1 MNQKPIKDVEEVEK
15 NEGSGMDEFIATI
28 LFVLVLPLALAKYV
42 TPRWA
47 AQPGVWRVKEL
58 KNEIQKAIAW
68 AVPLNLLSVAVTW
81 NEVKTQNWIFSCLGI
96 IFLWISMVPSALAIA
111 SYELSVVQSDI
122 FKGKFDL
129 AILDAVRR
137 AILANAF
144 ARAHRIF
151 SKLKFIL
158 PRENSREEKVI
169 GISANPVDHRL
180 RRDRKNAPDI
190 STLTKFLDGDLINFP
205 LNPTSSAHHLV
216 IAATGAG
223 KSHLLSRMG
232 SCALDANWRVV
243 FIDFKGGRQER
254 ELFSAIGCDTMK
266 TKPRVKNWPGDP
278 IDLFRGS
285 KEDIADRITGFLPA
299 PTQGDGDFY
308 RARMVRALWAVIV
321 YTSAPAP
328 TNVDEILNRV
338 RNGNSFAER
347 AEDRAIFGQK
357 EKGIPVGDVIAEG
370 LANRLDP
377 LRGVG
382 PRATHSG
389 FSWSDPWETAV
400 FSLDATKESDLRIGA
415 AILHDFDSWLRTPM
429 RQENPKPILFVVDE
443 AGALGRINATHTLL
457 NLVARGRSSGVSV
470 VIASQTLGSLSLTG
484 QELLNTGPI
493 RWLGQTPSPQEMID
507 ATGTKHVV
515 ETSYGEG
522 DNGWNGKRSG
532 RAQRAYAV
540 DPDVIRDLPKFYW
553 NISEGGKNIYAYVP
567 PLNYQEGL

>member
-1 MNQKPIKDVEEVEK
+1 MVGCVGIVIFWFSLIPIA
-15 NEGSGMDEFIATI
+15 F
-28 LFVLVLPLALAKYV
+28 
-42 TPRWA
+42 
-47 AQPGVWRVKEL
+47 
-58 KNEIQKAIAW
+58 
-68 AVPLNLLSVAVTW
+68 
-81 NEVKTQNWIFSCLGI
+81 
-96 IFLWISMVPSALAIA
+96 AIA
-111 SYELSVVQSDI
+111 SYELSVVQSEI

-137 AILANAF
+137 AILSNAF
-144 ARAHRIF
+144 DRAHRIF

-158 PRENSREEKVI
+158 PQENSRKEKVI
-169 GISANPVDHRL
+169 GINANPIDHRL
-180 RRDRKNAPDI
+180 RQDRKNAPDI
-190 STLTKFLDGDLINFP
+190 STLTKYLDRDLINFP

-232 SCALDANWRVV
+232 ACALDANWRVV
-243 FIDFKGGRQER
+243 IIDFKGGCQER

-266 TKPRVKNWPGDP
+266 TNPRVKNWPGDP

-338 RNGNSFAER
+338 RNGNSFAENP
-347 AEDRAIFGQK
+347 EDRAIFAQK
-357 EKGIPVGDVIAEG
+357 EKGIPVGEVICG
-370 LANRLDP
+370 SLANYLAP
-377 LRGVG
+377 LCGVG
-382 PRATHSG
+382 ARATHSG
-389 FSWSDPWETAV
+389 FSWSDPWDTAV
-400 FSLDATKESDLRIGA
+400 FSLDETKESDLRIGA
-415 AILHDFDSWLRTPM
+415 AILHDFDSWLRTSM
-429 RQENPKPILFVVDE
+429 RQVNPKPILFVVDE

-470 VIASQTLGSLSLTG
+470 VIASQTLGSLEKIG
-484 QELLNTGPI
+484 EELLNTGPI

-522 DNGWNGKRSG
+522 DQGWNGKRSG

>member
-1 MNQKPIKDVEEVEK
+1 MNQKPIKDIEEEK
-15 NEGSGMDEFIATI
+15 KDEGSVMDEFLAAVFFI
-28 LFVLVLPLALAKYV
+28 LVLPLALAKYV

-47 AQPGVWRVKEL
+47 ARPYVWRVKDF
-58 KNEIQKAIAW
+58 KAEIRNAIVFAT
-68 AVPLNLLSVAVTW
+68 PFNLLALAFIW
-81 NEVKTQNWIFSCLGI
+81 NGIKSQQWALSCAGIVIF
-96 IFLWISMVPSALAIA
+96 WISLIPISLAIA
-111 SYELSVVQSDI
+111 SYELSVVQSEI

-129 AILDAVRR
+129 AILDVARR
-137 AILANAF
+137 AILTNAF

-151 SKLKFIL
+151 SKLNFIL
-158 PRENSREEKVI
+158 PLKNSREEMVI
-169 GISANPVDHRL
+169 GINANPVDHRL
-180 RRDRKNAPDI
+180 KQDRKNAPDI
-190 STLTKFLDGDLINFP
+190 STLTKYLDGDLINFP

-232 SCALDANWRVV
+232 ECALDANWRVV
-243 FIDFKGGRQER
+243 FIDFKGGHQER
-254 ELFSAIGCDTMK
+254 QLFSAIGCDTMK

-338 RNGNSFAER
+338 RNGNSFAEN
-347 AEDRAIFGQK
+347 AEDRAIFAQK
-357 EKGIPVGDVIAEG
+357 EKGIPLGMLIAEG
-370 LANRLDP
+370 LANRLDA

-382 PRATHSG
+382 KRATHSG

-400 FSLDATKESDLRIGA
+400 FSLDATRESDLRIGA
-415 AILHDFDSWLRTPM
+415 AILHDFDSWLRTSM
-429 RQENPKPILFVVDE
+429 RQDNPKPILFVVDE

-457 NLVARGRSSGVSV
+457 NLVQRSRSSGVSV
-470 VIASQTLGSLSLTG
+470 VIASQTLQSLGLTG
-484 QELLNTGPI
+484 EELLNTGPI

-507 ATGTKHVV
+507 ATGTKHVI

-522 DNGWNGKRSG
+522 DRGWNGKRSG

-567 PLNYQEGL
+567 PLNYKAEL

>member
-1 MNQKPIKDVEEVEK
+1 MNQKPTKDVEEIQK
-15 NEGSGMDEFIATI
+15 DEGSGMDELIATI
-28 LFVLVLPLALAKYV
+28 LFVLFLPLAMAKYV

-47 AQPGVWRVKEL
+47 ARPEVWRIKEL
-58 KNEIQKAIAW
+58 KTEIRKAIAW
-68 AVPLNLLSVAVTW
+68 AIPLNLLSVVVTW
-81 NEVKTQNWIFSCLGI
+81 NAIKTQNWIFSCFGI
-96 IFLWISMVPSALAIA
+96 IVLWISMVPGALAIA
-111 SYELSVVQSDI
+111 SYELSVVQSEI

-137 AILANAF
+137 AILTNAF

-151 SKLKFIL
+151 SKFTFML

-169 GISANPVDHRL
+169 GITANPDDHRL
-180 RRDRKNAPDI
+180 RQDKKNAPDI
-190 STLTKFLDGDLINFP
+190 STLTKYLDGNLINFP

-347 AEDRAIFGQK
+347 AEDRAIFAQK
-357 EKGIPVGDVIAEG
+357 EKGIPVGSLIADG
-370 LANRLDP
+370 LASRLDP
-377 LRGVG
+377 LRQVG

-457 NLVARGRSSGVSV
+457 SLVARGRSSSVST

-522 DNGWNGKRSG
+522 DSGWNGKRSG

-567 PLNYQEGL
+567 PLDYQEGL

>member
-15 NEGSGMDEFIATI
+15 DEGSGTDEFIATI

-47 AQPGVWRVKEL
+47 ARPGIWRVKEI
-58 KNEIQKAIAW
+58 KNEIRKAIAW
-68 AVPLNLLSVAVTW
+68 AIPLNLLAVVIIW
-81 NEVKTQNWIFSCLGI
+81 NELRTQNWIFSCFGI
-96 IFLWISMVPSALAIA
+96 IVFWISMVPGALAIA
-111 SYELSVVQSDI
+111 SYELSVVQSEI

-137 AILANAF
+137 AILTNAF

-151 SKLKFIL
+151 SKFRFIL
-158 PRENSREEKVI
+158 PQENSREEKVI
-169 GISANPVDHRL
+169 GITASPVDHRL
-180 RRDRKNAPDI
+180 RQERKNAPDI
-190 STLTKFLDGDLINFP
+190 STLTKYLDGDLINFP

-357 EKGIPVGDVIAEG
+357 EKGIPVGDVIADG

-429 RQENPKPILFVVDE
+429 REANPRPILFVVDE

-457 NLVARGRSSGVSV
+457 NLVSRSRSSGVSV
-470 VIASQTLGSLSLTG
+470 VIASQTLGSLGLTG
-484 QELLNTGPI
+484 EELLNTGPI

-522 DNGWNGKRSG
+522 DNSWNGKRSG

-567 PLNYQEGL
+567 PLDYQEGL

>member
-15 NEGSGMDEFIATI
+15 DEGSGMDEFIATI

-47 AQPGVWRVKEL
+47 ARPGVWRVKEM
-58 KNEIQKAIAW
+58 KNEIRKAIAW
-68 AVPLNLLSVAVTW
+68 AVPLNLLAVVITW
-81 NEVKTQNWIFSCLGI
+81 NEVKTQNWIFSCFGI
-96 IFLWISMVPSALAIA
+96 IVLWISMAPGALSIA
-111 SYELSVVQSDI
+111 SYELSVVQSEI

-129 AILDAVRR
+129 AVLDSVRR
-137 AILANAF
+137 AILTNAF

-151 SKLKFIL
+151 EKLKFML
-158 PRENSREEKVI
+158 PLEDSKKEKVI
-169 GISANPVDHRL
+169 GITANPIDHRL
-180 RRDRKNAPDI
+180 RHDRKNAPDI
-190 STLTKFLDGDLINFP
+190 STLTKYLDGDLISFP

-232 SCALDANWRVV
+232 ASALDANWRVV

-266 TKPRVKNWPGDP
+266 TKPIVKNWPGEP
-278 IDLFRGS
+278 IDLFRGT

-347 AEDRAIFGQK
+347 AEDRAIFAQK
-357 EKGIPVGDVIAEG
+357 EKGIPLGAQIAES

-415 AILHDFDSWLRTPM
+415 AILHDFDSWLRTSM

-457 NLVARGRSSGVSV
+457 NLVARGRSSGVSI
-470 VIASQTLGSLSLTG
+470 VIASQTLGSLGLTG
-484 QELLNTGPI
+484 EELLNTGPI

-507 ATGTKHVV
+507 ATGTKHVI
-515 ETSYGEG
+515 ETSYAEG
-522 DNGWNGKRSG
+522 DRGWNGKRSG

>member
-1 MNQKPIKDVEEVEK
+1 V
-15 NEGSGMDEFIATI
+15 
-28 LFVLVLPLALAKYV
+28 
-42 TPRWA
+42 
-47 AQPGVWRVKEL
+47 
-58 KNEIQKAIAW
+58 
-68 AVPLNLLSVAVTW
+68 
-81 NEVKTQNWIFSCLGI
+81 
-96 IFLWISMVPSALAIA
+96 
-111 SYELSVVQSDI
+111 
-122 FKGKFDL
+122 
-129 AILDAVRR
+129 
-137 AILANAF
+137 
-144 ARAHRIF
+144 
-151 SKLKFIL
+151 
-158 PRENSREEKVI
+158 NSRKEKVV
-169 GISANPVDHRL
+169 GINANPIDHRL
-180 RRDRKNAPDI
+180 KQDRKNAPDI
-190 STLTKFLDGDLINFP
+190 STLSKYLDGDLITFP

-232 SCALDANWRVV
+232 ACALDANWRVV

-266 TKPRVKNWPGDP
+266 TKPIVKNWPGDP

-338 RNGNSFAER
+338 RNGNSFAENP
-347 AEDRAIFGQK
+347 EDRAIFAQK
-357 EKGIPVGDVIAEG
+357 EKGIPVGTVICEG

-377 LRGVG
+377 LRGIG

-415 AILHDFDSWLRTPM
+415 AILHDFDSWLRTSM
-429 RQENPKPILFVVDE
+429 RQDNPKPILFVVDE

-457 NLVARGRSSGVSV
+457 NLVARCRSSSVSI
-470 VIASQTLGSLSLTG
+470 VIASQTLGSLGLTG
-484 QELLNTGPI
+484 EELLNTGPI

>member
-1 MNQKPIKDVEEVEK
+1 MNQKPIKEVEEKES
-15 NEGSGMDEFIATI
+15 NEGSGMDELIAMVFFI
-28 LFVLVLPLALAKYV
+28 LVLPLAVAKYV
-42 TPRWA
+42 TPRWTA
-47 AQPGVWRVKEL
+47 RPYVWRIKEYKSEIL
-58 KNEIQKAIAW
+58 KGILWAIP
-68 AVPLNLLSVAVTW
+68 VN
-81 NEVKTQNWIFSCLGI
+81 IFALLGI
-96 IFLWISMVPSALAIA
+96 WHELTSKHWTIGFIGILLLWVSMIPMALAIA
-111 SYELSVVQSDI
+111 SHELSVVQSEI

-151 SKLKFIL
+151 SKLKFVL
-158 PRENSREEKVI
+158 PMENSKAEKVI
-169 GISANPVDHRL
+169 GITANPVDHR
-180 RRDRKNAPDI
+180 RRQDRKNAPDI
-190 STLTKFLDGDLINFP
+190 STLTKYLDGNLITFP
-205 LNPTSSAHHLV
+205 LNPNSSAHHLV
-216 IAATGAG
+216 VASTGAG

-232 SCALDANWRVV
+232 ASALDAKWRVV

-254 ELFSAIGCDTMK
+254 ELFSSIGCDTMK
-266 TKPRVKNWPGDP
+266 IKPRVKNWPGDP

-338 RNGNSFAER
+338 RNGNSFAEN
-347 AEDRAIFGQK
+347 AEDRAIFAQK
-357 EKGIPVGDVIAEG
+357 EKGIPLGDVIAEG

-389 FSWSDPWETAV
+389 FSWSDPWEIAV
-400 FSLDATKESDLRIGA
+400 FSLDATRESDLRIGA

-429 RQENPKPILFVVDE
+429 RQANPKPILFVVDE

-470 VIASQTLGSLSLTG
+470 VIASQTLGSFSLTG
-484 QELLNTGPI
+484 EELLNTGPI

-522 DNGWNGKRSG
+522 DTGWNGKRSG

>member
-15 NEGSGMDEFIATI
+15 DEGSGMDEFIATI
-28 LFVLVLPLALAKYV
+28 FFVLVLPLALAKYV

-47 AQPGVWRVKEL
+47 ARPGVWRVKEL
-58 KNEIQKAIAW
+58 NDEIRKAIAW
-68 AVPLNLLSVAVTW
+68 AVPINLLALVITW
-81 NEVKTQNWIFSCLGI
+81 NELKTQNWLLSCFGI
-96 IFLWISMVPSALAIA
+96 IVLWISMVPGALAIA
-111 SYELSVVQSDI
+111 SYELSVVQSEI
-122 FKGKFDL
+122 FRGKFDL

-137 AILANAF
+137 AILTNAF

-169 GISANPVDHRL
+169 GITANPVDHRL
-180 RRDRKNAPDI
+180 RQDRKNAPDI
-190 STLTKFLDGDLINFP
+190 STLTKYLDGNLINFP

-232 SCALDANWRVV
+232 ACALDANWRVV

-338 RNGNSFAER
+338 RNGNSFAEKP
-347 AEDRAIFGQK
+347 EDRAIFAQK
-357 EKGIPVGDVIAEG
+357 EKGIPVGSLIADG
-370 LANRLDP
+370 LASRLDS
-377 LRGVG
+377 LRQVG
-382 PRATHSG
+382 PKATHSG
-389 FSWSDPWETAV
+389 FSWSDPWEIAV
-400 FSLDATKESDLRIGA
+400 FSLDATRESDLRIGA

-429 RQENPKPILFVVDE
+429 RQDNPKPILFVVDE

-457 NLVARGRSSGVSV
+457 NLVARGRSAGVSL
-470 VIASQTLGSLSLTG
+470 VISSQNLGSLLIG
-484 QELLNTGPI
+484 EELLNTGPI

-522 DNGWNGKRSG
+522 DRGWNGKRSG

-567 PLNYQEGL
+567 PLNYQDGL

>member
-1 MNQKPIKDVEEVEK
+1 MNQKPIKEEEEVKKE
-15 NEGSGMDEFIATI
+15 EGSGMDEFIATI
-28 LFVLVLPLALAKYV
+28 FFVLVLPLALAKYV

-47 AQPGVWRVKEL
+47 ARPGVWRIKEL
-58 KNEIQKAIAW
+58 KTEIRKAIAW
-68 AVPLNLLSVAVTW
+68 AIPINLLAVVITW
-81 NEVKTQNWIFSCLGI
+81 NELKTQNWLFSCFGI
-96 IFLWISMVPSALAIA
+96 IILWASMVPAALAIA
-111 SYELSVVQSDI
+111 SHELSVVQSEI
-122 FKGKFDL
+122 FRGKFDL
-129 AILDAVRR
+129 AILDSVRR
-137 AILANAF
+137 AILTNAF
-144 ARAHRIF
+144 TRAHRIF
-151 SKLKFIL
+151 LKLRFIL
-158 PRENSREEKVI
+158 PLENSRKEKVI
-169 GISANPVDHRL
+169 GINASPVDHRL
-180 RRDRKNAPDI
+180 RQDRKNAPDI
-190 STLTKFLDGDLINFP
+190 STLTKYLDDDLINFP

-216 IAATGAG
+216 VAETGAG

-232 SCALDANWRVV
+232 ACALDANWRVV

-338 RNGNSFAER
+338 RNGNSFAEK
-347 AEDRAIFGQK
+347 AEDRAIFAQK
-357 EKGIPVGDVIAEG
+357 EKGIPVGDVIADG

-415 AILHDFDSWLRTPM
+415 AILHDFDSWLRTQM
-429 RQENPKPILFVVDE
+429 RQDNPKPILFVVDE

-457 NLVARGRSSGVSV
+457 SLVARARSTSVSV
-470 VIASQTLGSLSLTG
+470 VISSQTLGALNLTG
-484 QELLNTGPI
+484 QELLNTGPT

-522 DNGWNGKRSG
+522 DRGWNGKRSG

-567 PLNYQEGL
+567 PLNYQEGI

>member
-1 MNQKPIKDVEEVEK
+1 MNQNPMKDVEEVEK
-15 NEGSGMDEFIATI
+15 DESSGMDEFIATI
-28 LFVLVLPLALAKYV
+28 FFVLVLPLALAKYV

-47 AQPGVWRVKEL
+47 ARPGVWRVKEI
-58 KNEIQKAIAW
+58 KNEIRKAIAW
-68 AVPLNLLSVAVTW
+68 AVPLNLLAVVVTW
-81 NEVKTQNWIFSCLGI
+81 NQLKTQNWIFSCFGI
-96 IFLWISMVPSALAIA
+96 IVLWISMVPGALAIA
-111 SYELSVVQSDI
+111 SYELSVVQSEI

-137 AILANAF
+137 AILTNAF

-151 SKLKFIL
+151 SKFRFIL
-158 PRENSREEKVI
+158 PQENSREEKVI
-169 GISANPVDHRL
+169 GITASPVDHRL
-180 RRDRKNAPDI
+180 RQERKNAPDI
-190 STLTKFLDGDLINFP
+190 STLTKYLDGDLINFP

-299 PTQGDGDFY
+299 PTQGDGEFY

-328 TNVDEILNRV
+328 TNVEEILNRV

-357 EKGIPVGDVIAEG
+357 EKGIPVGDVIADG

-429 RQENPKPILFVVDE
+429 REANPRPILFVVDE

-457 NLVARGRSSGVSV
+457 NLVSRSRSSGVSV

-484 QELLNTGPI
+484 EELLNTGPI

-567 PLNYQEGL
+567 PLDYQEGL

>member
-15 NEGSGMDEFIATI
+15 DEGSGMDEFIATI
-28 LFVLVLPLALAKYV
+28 FFVLVLPLALAKYV

-47 AQPGVWRVKEL
+47 ARPGVWRVKEI
-58 KNEIQKAIAW
+58 KNEIRKAIAW
-68 AVPLNLLSVAVTW
+68 AVPLNLLAVVVTW
-81 NEVKTQNWIFSCLGI
+81 NELKTQNWIFSCFGI
-96 IFLWISMVPSALAIA
+96 IVLWISMVPGALAIA
-111 SYELSVVQSDI
+111 SYELSVVQSEI

-129 AILDAVRR
+129 AILDSVRR
-137 AILANAF
+137 AILTNAF

-151 SKLKFIL
+151 LKFTFIL

-169 GISANPVDHRL
+169 GITANPVDHRL
-180 RRDRKNAPDI
+180 RQDKKNAPDI
-190 STLTKFLDGDLINFP
+190 STLAKYLDGDLINFP

-389 FSWSDPWETAV
+389 FSWSDSWETAV

-457 NLVARGRSSGVSV
+457 SLVQRGRSSGVSA

-484 QELLNTGPI
+484 EELLNTGPI

-522 DNGWNGKRSG
+522 DRGWNGKRSG

-567 PLNYQEGL
+567 PLDYQEGL

>member
-15 NEGSGMDEFIATI
+15 DEGSGMDELIATI
-28 LFVLVLPLALAKYV
+28 FFILVLPLALAKYI

-47 AQPGVWRVKEL
+47 ARPGVWRVKEI
-58 KNEIQKAIAW
+58 KNEIRKAIAL
-68 AVPLNLLSVAVTW
+68 AVPLNLLAVVVTW
-81 NEVKTQNWIFSCLGI
+81 NELKTQNWIFSCFGI
-96 IFLWISMVPSALAIA
+96 IVLWISMVPGALAIA
-111 SYELSVVQSDI
+111 SYQLSVVQSEI

-137 AILANAF
+137 AILTNAF

-151 SKLKFIL
+151 SKFTFML

-169 GISANPVDHRL
+169 GITANPVDHRL
-180 RRDRKNAPDI
+180 RQDKKNAPDI
-190 STLTKFLDGDLINFP
+190 STLTKYLDGDLINFP

-338 RNGNSFAER
+338 RNGNSFAEK
-347 AEDRAIFGQK
+347 AEDRAIFAQK

-389 FSWSDPWETAV
+389 FSWSDSWETAV

-457 NLVARGRSSGVSV
+457 SLVARGRSSSVST

-540 DPDVIRDLPKFYW
+540 VPDVIRDLPKFYW

-567 PLNYQEGL
+567 PLDYQEGL

>member
-1 MNQKPIKDVEEVEK
+1 
-15 NEGSGMDEFIATI
+15 
-28 LFVLVLPLALAKYV
+28 
-42 TPRWA
+42 
-47 AQPGVWRVKEL
+47 
-58 KNEIQKAIAW
+58 
-68 AVPLNLLSVAVTW
+68 
-81 NEVKTQNWIFSCLGI
+81 
-96 IFLWISMVPSALAIA
+96 
-111 SYELSVVQSDI
+111 
-122 FKGKFDL
+122 
-129 AILDAVRR
+129 
-137 AILANAF
+137 
-144 ARAHRIF
+144 
-151 SKLKFIL
+151 
-158 PRENSREEKVI
+158 
-169 GISANPVDHRL
+169 
-180 RRDRKNAPDI
+180 
-190 STLTKFLDGDLINFP
+190 
-205 LNPTSSAHHLV
+205 
-216 IAATGAG
+216 
-223 KSHLLSRMG
+223 
-232 SCALDANWRVV
+232 
-243 FIDFKGGRQER
+243 
-254 ELFSAIGCDTMK
+254 
-266 TKPRVKNWPGDP
+266 
-278 IDLFRGS
+278 
-285 KEDIADRITGFLPA
+285 
-299 PTQGDGDFY
+299 
-308 RARMVRALWAVIV
+308 MVRALWAVIV

-347 AEDRAIFGQK
+347 AEDRAIFSQK

-470 VIASQTLGSLSLTG
+470 VISSQTLASLQKIG
-484 QELLNTGPI
+484 EELLNTGPI

-515 ETSYGEG
+515 ETSYSEG

>member
-1 MNQKPIKDVEEVEK
+1 MSEKHKKEVEEISERD
-15 NEGSGMDEFIATI
+15 GIGADEVIATI
-28 LFVLVLPLALAKYV
+28 FFVLVLPLALGKYV

-47 AQPGVWRVKEL
+47 ARPGVWRIKEL
-58 KNEIQKAIAW
+58 KTEIRKAIIMAI
-68 AVPLNLLSVAVTW
+68 PINLLALVLVW
-81 NEVKTQNWIFSCLGI
+81 NELKRQHWVLSCMGI
-96 IFLWISMVPSALAIA
+96 LLLWASMIPLALAIA
-111 SYELSVVQSDI
+111 SHELSIVQSEI
-122 FKGKFDL
+122 FRGKFDL
-129 AILDAVRR
+129 TILDSVRR
-137 AILANAF
+137 AILTNAF
-144 ARAHRIF
+144 AKSRRIF

-158 PRENSREEKVI
+158 PLENSRNEKII

-180 RRDRKNAPDI
+180 RQDRKNAPDI
-190 STLTKFLDGDLINFP
+190 STLTKYLDGDLITFP

-232 SCALDANWRVV
+232 ASALDANWRVV
-243 FIDFKGGRQER
+243 FIDFKGGHQER

-338 RNGNSFAER
+338 RNGNSFAEK
-347 AEDRAIFGQK
+347 AEDRAIFAQK
-357 EKGIPVGDVIAEG
+357 EKGIPVGSLIADG
-370 LANRLDP
+370 LASRLDS
-377 LRGVG
+377 LRQVG
-382 PRATHSG
+382 PKATHSG
-389 FSWSDPWETAV
+389 FSWSDPWEIAV
-400 FSLDATKESDLRIGA
+400 FSLDATRESDLRIGA

-457 NLVARGRSSGVSV
+457 NLVARSRSAGVSL
-470 VIASQTLGSLSLTG
+470 VISSQNLRSLLIG
-484 QELLNTGPI
+484 EELLNTGPI

-522 DNGWNGKRSG
+522 DRGWNGKRSG

-567 PLNYQEGL
+567 PLNYKEGL

>member
-1 MNQKPIKDVEEVEK
+1 MNQNPMKDVEEVEK
-15 NEGSGMDEFIATI
+15 DESSGMDQFIATI
-28 LFVLVLPLALAKYV
+28 FFVLVLPLALAKYV

-47 AQPGVWRVKEL
+47 ARPGVWRVKEI
-58 KNEIQKAIAW
+58 KNEIRKAIAW
-68 AVPLNLLSVAVTW
+68 AVPLNLLAVVVTW
-81 NEVKTQNWIFSCLGI
+81 NQLKTQNWIFSCFGI
-96 IFLWISMVPSALAIA
+96 IVLWISMVPGALAIA
-111 SYELSVVQSDI
+111 SYELSVVQSEI

-137 AILANAF
+137 AILTNAF

-151 SKLKFIL
+151 SKFRFIL
-158 PRENSREEKVI
+158 PQENSREEKVI
-169 GISANPVDHRL
+169 GITASPVDHRL
-180 RRDRKNAPDI
+180 RQERKNAPDI
-190 STLTKFLDGDLINFP
+190 STLTKYLDGDLINFP

-328 TNVDEILNRV
+328 TNVEEILNRV

-357 EKGIPVGDVIAEG
+357 EKGIPVGDVIADG

-429 RQENPKPILFVVDE
+429 REANPRPILFVVDE

-457 NLVARGRSSGVSV
+457 NLVSRSRSSGVSV
-470 VIASQTLGSLSLTG
+470 VIASQTLGSLGLTG
-484 QELLNTGPI
+484 EELLNTGPI

-567 PLNYQEGL
+567 PLDYQEGL

>member
-1 MNQKPIKDVEEVEK
+1 MKDVEEVEK
-15 NEGSGMDEFIATI
+15 DESSGMDQFIATI
-28 LFVLVLPLALAKYV
+28 FFVLVLPLALAKYV

-47 AQPGVWRVKEL
+47 ARPGVWRVKEI
-58 KNEIQKAIAW
+58 KNEIRKAIAW
-68 AVPLNLLSVAVTW
+68 AVPLNLLAVVVTW
-81 NEVKTQNWIFSCLGI
+81 NQLKTQNWIFSCFGI
-96 IFLWISMVPSALAIA
+96 IVLWISMVPGALAIA
-111 SYELSVVQSDI
+111 SYELSVVQSEI

-137 AILANAF
+137 AILTNAF

-151 SKLKFIL
+151 SKFRFIL
-158 PRENSREEKVI
+158 PQENSREEKVI
-169 GISANPVDHRL
+169 GITASPVDHRL
-180 RRDRKNAPDI
+180 RQERKNAPDI
-190 STLTKFLDGDLINFP
+190 STLTKYLDGDLINFP

-299 PTQGDGDFY
+299 PTQGDGEFY

-328 TNVDEILNRV
+328 TNVEEILNRV

-357 EKGIPVGDVIAEG
+357 EKGIPVGDVIADG

-429 RQENPKPILFVVDE
+429 REANPRPILFVVDE

-457 NLVARGRSSGVSV
+457 NLVSRSRSSGVSV
-470 VIASQTLGSLSLTG
+470 VIASQTLGSLGLTG
-484 QELLNTGPI
+484 EELLNTGPI

-507 ATGTKHVV
+507 ATGTKHIV

-522 DNGWNGKRSG
+522 DHGWNGKRSG

-567 PLNYQEGL
+567 PLDYQEGL

>member
-1 MNQKPIKDVEEVEK
+1 MNQKSINEVEETK
-15 NEGSGMDEFIATI
+15 KDEGSGMDEFIASAFFI
-28 LFVLVLPLALAKYV
+28 LVLPLVVAKYV

-47 AQPGVWRVKEL
+47 ARPNVWRVKEL
-58 KNEIQKAIAW
+58 KTEICKAILFAFPVNILALVLTWNQVKSHQW
-68 AVPLNLLSVAVTW
+68 ALSV
-81 NEVKTQNWIFSCLGI
+81 IGI
-96 IFLWISMVPSALAIA
+96 ILWWTSLIPMALAIA
-111 SYELSVVQSDI
+111 SYELSVVQSEI

-129 AILDAVRR
+129 ALLDAVRR
-137 AILANAF
+137 ALLANAF
-144 ARAHRIF
+144 GRAHRIF
-151 SKLKFIL
+151 TKYKFIL
-158 PRENSREEKVI
+158 PRVNSKEEKVI
-169 GISANPVDHRL
+169 GITANPIDHRL
-180 RRDRKNAPDI
+180 RQDRKNAPDI
-190 STLTKFLDGDLINFP
+190 STLTKYLDGDLINFP

-232 SCALDANWRVV
+232 ACALDANWRVV

-338 RNGNSFAER
+338 RNGNSFAEK
-347 AEDRAIFGQK
+347 AEDRAIFAQK
-357 EKGIPVGDVIAEG
+357 EKGIPLGDVIAEG

-389 FSWSDPWETAV
+389 FSWSDSWETAV

-415 AILHDFDSWLRTPM
+415 AILHDFDSWLRTSM
-429 RQENPKPILFVVDE
+429 RQDNPKPILFVVDE

-470 VIASQTLGSLSLTG
+470 VIASQTLGSLGLTG
-484 QELLNTGPI
+484 EELLNTGPI
-493 RWLGQTPSPQEMID
+493 RWLGQTPSPQEIID

-522 DNGWNGKRSG
+522 ERGWNGKRSG

-567 PLNYQEGL
+567 PLDYQVGL

>member
-1 MNQKPIKDVEEVEK
+1 
-15 NEGSGMDEFIATI
+15 
-28 LFVLVLPLALAKYV
+28 LALAFI
-42 TPRWA
+42 W
-47 AQPGVWRVKEL
+47 
-58 KNEIQKAIAW
+58 NEIKAQQW
-68 AVPLNLLSVAVTW
+68 ALGCAGIV
-81 NEVKTQNWIFSCLGI
+81 IF
-96 IFLWISMVPSALAIA
+96 WISLIPISLAIA
-111 SYELSVVQSDI
+111 SYELSVVQSEI

-129 AILDAVRR
+129 AILDSVRR
-137 AILANAF
+137 AILTNAF

-151 SKLKFIL
+151 SKFTFIL

-169 GISANPVDHRL
+169 GITANPVDHRL
-180 RRDRKNAPDI
+180 RQDRKNAPDI
-190 STLTKFLDGDLINFP
+190 STLTKYLDGNLINFP

-232 SCALDANWRVV
+232 ACALDANWRVV

-328 TNVDEILNRV
+328 INVDEILNRV
-338 RNGNSFAER
+338 RNGNSFAEK
-347 AEDRAIFGQK
+347 AEDRAIFAQK
-357 EKGIPVGDVIAEG
+357 EKGIPVGDVIADG
-370 LANRLDP
+370 LASRLDP
-377 LRGVG
+377 LRQVG

-429 RQENPKPILFVVDE
+429 RQDNPKPILFVVDE

-457 NLVARGRSSGVSV
+457 NLVSRSRSSGVSV
-470 VIASQTLGSLSLTG
+470 VVASQNLSSLLIG
-484 QELLNTGPI
+484 EELLNTGPI

-507 ATGTKHVV
+507 ATGTKHVI

-522 DNGWNGKRSG
+522 DRGWNGKRSG

-567 PLNYQEGL
+567 PLDYQDGL

>member
-1 MNQKPIKDVEEVEK
+1 LIPIA
-15 NEGSGMDEFIATI
+15 F
-28 LFVLVLPLALAKYV
+28 
-42 TPRWA
+42 
-47 AQPGVWRVKEL
+47 
-58 KNEIQKAIAW
+58 
-68 AVPLNLLSVAVTW
+68 
-81 NEVKTQNWIFSCLGI
+81 
-96 IFLWISMVPSALAIA
+96 AIA
-111 SYELSVVQSDI
+111 SYELSVVQSEI

-137 AILANAF
+137 AILTNAF
-144 ARAHRIF
+144 DRAHRIF

-158 PRENSREEKVI
+158 PQENSRKEKVI
-169 GISANPVDHRL
+169 GITANPIDHRL
-180 RRDRKNAPDI
+180 RQDRKNVPDI
-190 STLTKFLDGDLINFP
+190 STLTKYLDRDLINFP

-232 SCALDANWRVV
+232 ACAIDANWRVV

-266 TKPRVKNWPGDP
+266 TKPIVKNWPGDP

-338 RNGNSFAER
+338 RNGNSFAENP
-347 AEDRAIFGQK
+347 EDRAIFAQK
-357 EKGIPVGDVIAEG
+357 EKGIPLGIVIAEG
-370 LANRLDP
+370 LANRLSP
-377 LRGVG
+377 LQQVG
-382 PRATHSG
+382 ARATHSG
-389 FSWSDPWETAV
+389 FSWSDPWEIAV
-400 FSLDATKESDLRIGA
+400 FSLDATRESDLRIGA

-457 NLVARGRSSGVSV
+457 SLVARCRSSSVST

-522 DNGWNGKRSG
+522 DRGWNGKRSG

>member
-1 MNQKPIKDVEEVEK
+1 MSEKLKKEVEEMRE
-15 NEGSGMDEFIATI
+15 EDGTGADEVIATI
-28 LFVLVLPLALAKYV
+28 FFVLVLPLALAKYV

-47 AQPGVWRVKEL
+47 ARPGVWRIKEL
-58 KNEIQKAIAW
+58 KSEIRKAIFW
-68 AVPLNLLSVAVTW
+68 TIPINLLALVIAW
-81 NEVKTQNWIFSCLGI
+81 NELKNQQWVFASFGI
-96 IFLWISMVPSALAIA
+96 LLVWASMVPIALAIA
-111 SYELSVVQSDI
+111 SHELSVVQSEI
-122 FKGKFDL
+122 FRGKFDL

-137 AILANAF
+137 AILTNAF

-158 PRENSREEKVI
+158 PLENSRKEKVI
-169 GISANPVDHRL
+169 GITANPVDHRL
-180 RRDRKNAPDI
+180 RQDRKNAPDI
-190 STLTKFLDGDLINFP
+190 STLTKYLDRDLISFP

-232 SCALDANWRVV
+232 ACALDANWRVV
-243 FIDFKGGRQER
+243 FIDFKGGHQER

-338 RNGNSFAER
+338 RNGNSFAEK
-347 AEDRAIFGQK
+347 AEDRAIFAQK
-357 EKGIPVGDVIAEG
+357 EKGIPVGSLIADG
-370 LANRLDP
+370 LASRLDS
-377 LRGVG
+377 LRQAG

-389 FSWSDPWETAV
+389 FSWSDPWEIAV
-400 FSLDATKESDLRIGA
+400 FSLDATRESDLRIGA

-457 NLVARGRSSGVSV
+457 NLVQRGRSSSVST

-484 QELLNTGPI
+484 EELLNTGPI

-522 DNGWNGKRSG
+522 DRGWNGKRSG

>member
-1 MNQKPIKDVEEVEK
+1 
-15 NEGSGMDEFIATI
+15 
-28 LFVLVLPLALAKYV
+28 
-42 TPRWA
+42 
-47 AQPGVWRVKEL
+47 
-58 KNEIQKAIAW
+58 
-68 AVPLNLLSVAVTW
+68 
-81 NEVKTQNWIFSCLGI
+81 
-96 IFLWISMVPSALAIA
+96 MVPGALAIA
-111 SYELSVVQSDI
+111 SYELSVVQSEI

-129 AILDAVRR
+129 AILDSVRR
-137 AILANAF
+137 AILMNAF

-151 SKLKFIL
+151 SKFTFIL

-169 GISANPVDHRL
+169 GITANPVDHRL
-180 RRDRKNAPDI
+180 RQDRKNAPDI
-190 STLTKFLDGDLINFP
+190 STLTKYLDGNLINFP

-232 SCALDANWRVV
+232 ACALDANWRVV

-328 TNVDEILNRV
+328 TNVDEILIRV
-338 RNGNSFAER
+338 RNGNSFAEK
-347 AEDRAIFGQK
+347 AEDRAIFTQK
-357 EKGIPVGDVIAEG
+357 EKGISVGDVIADG
-370 LANRLDP
+370 LANRLVP
-377 LRGVG
+377 LQGVG
-382 PRATHSG
+382 HRATHSG

-429 RQENPKPILFVVDE
+429 RQDNPKPILFVVDE

-457 NLVARGRSSGVSV
+457 SLVARARSTSVSV
-470 VIASQTLGSLSLTG
+470 VISSQELGSLNKTG
-484 QELLNTGPI
+484 LELLNTGPI

-522 DNGWNGKRSG
+522 DRGWNGKRSG

>member
-1 MNQKPIKDVEEVEK
+1 MNQKPIKEVEEKES
-15 NEGSGMDEFIATI
+15 NEGSGMDELITMVFFI
-28 LFVLVLPLALAKYV
+28 LVLPLALAKYV
-42 TPRWA
+42 TPRWTA
-47 AQPGVWRVKEL
+47 RPYVWRIKEYKSEIL
-58 KNEIQKAIAW
+58 KGILW
-68 AVPLNLLSVAVTW
+68 AVPVNILAFFGIWHELTSKHWILAFIGILL
-81 NEVKTQNWIFSCLGI
+81 
-96 IFLWISMVPSALAIA
+96 LWVSMIPMALAIA
-111 SYELSVVQSDI
+111 SHELSVVQSDI

-137 AILANAF
+137 AILTNAF
-144 ARAHRIF
+144 SRAHRIF
-151 SKLKFIL
+151 SKLKFVL
-158 PRENSREEKVI
+158 PMENSKAEKVI
-169 GISANPVDHRL
+169 GITANPVDHRL
-180 RRDRKNAPDI
+180 RQDRKNAPDI
-190 STLTKFLDGDLINFP
+190 STLTKYLDRDLISFP

-232 SCALDANWRVV
+232 ASALDANWRVV
-243 FIDFKGGRQER
+243 FIDFKGGHQER

-338 RNGNSFAER
+338 RNGNSFAEK
-347 AEDRAIFGQK
+347 AEDRAIFAQK
-357 EKGIPVGDVIAEG
+357 EKGIPVGDVIADG

-400 FSLDATKESDLRIGA
+400 FSLDATRESDLRIGA

-429 RQENPKPILFVVDE
+429 RQANPKPILFVVDE

-457 NLVARGRSSGVSV
+457 SLVARARSTGVSI
-470 VIASQTLGSLSLTG
+470 VIASQTLGILGLTG
-484 QELLNTGPI
+484 EELLNTGPI

>member
-15 NEGSGMDEFIATI
+15 DEGSGMDEFIATI
-28 LFVLVLPLALAKYV
+28 FFVLVLPLALAKYV

-47 AQPGVWRVKEL
+47 ARPGVWRVKEI
-58 KNEIQKAIAW
+58 KNEIRKAIAW
-68 AVPLNLLSVAVTW
+68 AVPLNLLAVVVTW
-81 NEVKTQNWIFSCLGI
+81 NELKTQNWIFSCFGI
-96 IFLWISMVPSALAIA
+96 IVLWISMVPGALAIA
-111 SYELSVVQSDI
+111 SYELSVVQSEI

-137 AILANAF
+137 AILTNAF

-151 SKLKFIL
+151 SKFTFML

-169 GISANPVDHRL
+169 GITANPVDHRL
-180 RRDRKNAPDI
+180 RQDKKNAPDI
-190 STLTKFLDGDLINFP
+190 STLTKYLDGNLINFP

-389 FSWSDPWETAV
+389 FSWSDSWETAV

-457 NLVARGRSSGVSV
+457 SLVGRARSSRVST

-522 DNGWNGKRSG
+522 DRGWNGKRSG

>member
-415 AILHDFDSWLRTPM
+415 AILHDFDSWLHTPM

-470 VIASQTLGSLSLTG
+470 VISSQTLASLQKIG
-484 QELLNTGPI
+484 EELLNTGPI

-567 PLNYQEGL
+567 PLNYQPGN

>member
-1 MNQKPIKDVEEVEK
+1 MNQKPIKEVEEIK
-15 NEGSGMDEFIATI
+15 QDEGSGMDEFIATI
-28 LFVLVLPLALAKYV
+28 FFVFVLPLALAKYV

-47 AQPGVWRVKEL
+47 ARPGVWRIKEL
-58 KNEIQKAIAW
+58 KTEIRKAIAW
-68 AVPLNLLSVAVTW
+68 AIPINLMALVVTW
-81 NEVKTQNWIFSCLGI
+81 DELKTQHWLFSCFGI
-96 IFLWISMVPSALAIA
+96 IILWASMIPAALTIA
-111 SYELSVVQSDI
+111 SHELSVVQSEI
-122 FKGKFDL
+122 FRGKFDL

-137 AILANAF
+137 AILTNAF

-158 PRENSREEKVI
+158 PLENSRKEKVI
-169 GISANPVDHRL
+169 GITANPLDHRL
-180 RRDRKNAPDI
+180 RQDRKNAPDI
-190 STLTKFLDGDLINFP
+190 STLTKYLDRDLISFP

-232 SCALDANWRVV
+232 ASALDANWRVV
-243 FIDFKGGRQER
+243 FIDFKGGHQER
-254 ELFSAIGCDTMK
+254 ELFSGIGCDTMK

-338 RNGNSFAER
+338 RNGNSFAEK
-347 AEDRAIFGQK
+347 AEDRAIFAQK
-357 EKGIPVGDVIAEG
+357 EKGIPVGDVIADG
-370 LANRLDP
+370 LSIRLVS
-377 LRGVG
+377 LQGVG

-429 RQENPKPILFVVDE
+429 RQDNPKPILFVVDE

-484 QELLNTGPI
+484 EELLNTGPI
-493 RWLGQTPSPQEMID
+493 RWLGQTPSPQEMVD

-522 DNGWNGKRSG
+522 DKGWNGKRSG

>member
-1 MNQKPIKDVEEVEK
+1 MNQKPTKDVEEIQK
-15 NEGSGMDEFIATI
+15 DEGSGMDELIATI
-28 LFVLVLPLALAKYV
+28 LFVLVLPLAMAKYL

-47 AQPGVWRVKEL
+47 ARPGVWRIKEL
-58 KNEIQKAIAW
+58 KTEIRKAIAW
-68 AVPLNLLSVAVTW
+68 AIPLNLLAVVVTW
-81 NEVKTQNWIFSCLGI
+81 NELKTQNWIFSCFGI
-96 IFLWISMVPSALAIA
+96 IVLWISMVPGALAIA
-111 SYELSVVQSDI
+111 SYELSVVQSEI

-137 AILANAF
+137 AILTNAF

-151 SKLKFIL
+151 SKFRFIL
-158 PRENSREEKVI
+158 PQENSREEKVI
-169 GISANPVDHRL
+169 GITANPVDHRL
-180 RRDRKNAPDI
+180 RQDRKNAPDI
-190 STLTKFLDGDLINFP
+190 STLTKYLDGDLINFP

-243 FIDFKGGRQER
+243 FLDFKGGRQER

-347 AEDRAIFGQK
+347 AEDRAIFSQK
-357 EKGIPVGDVIAEG
+357 EKGIPVGDVIADG
-370 LANRLDP
+370 LANRLDA

-400 FSLDATKESDLRIGA
+400 FSLDATKESDLRIRA
-415 AILHDFDSWLRTPM
+415 AFLHDFDSWLRTSM

-457 NLVARGRSSGVSV
+457 NLVQRGRSSGVSV

-484 QELLNTGPI
+484 EELLNTGPI

-522 DNGWNGKRSG
+522 DKGWNGKRSG

-567 PLNYQEGL
+567 PLNYQEGS

>member
-1 MNQKPIKDVEEVEK
+1 MNQKPTKDVEEIQK
-15 NEGSGMDEFIATI
+15 DEGSGMDELIATI
-28 LFVLVLPLALAKYV
+28 LFVLFLPLAMAKYV

-47 AQPGVWRVKEL
+47 ARPEVWRIKEL
-58 KNEIQKAIAW
+58 KTEIRKAIAW
-68 AVPLNLLSVAVTW
+68 AIPFNLLSVVVTW
-81 NEVKTQNWIFSCLGI
+81 NAIKTQNWIFTCFGI
-96 IFLWISMVPSALAIA
+96 IVLWISMVPGALAIA
-111 SYELSVVQSDI
+111 SYELSVVQSEI

-137 AILANAF
+137 AILTNAF

-151 SKLKFIL
+151 SKFRFIL
-158 PRENSREEKVI
+158 PQENFRAEKVI
-169 GISANPVDHRL
+169 GITANPVDHRL
-180 RRDRKNAPDI
+180 RQDRKNAPDI
-190 STLTKFLDGDLINFP
+190 STLTKYLDGDLINFP
-205 LNPTSSAHHLV
+205 LNPKSSAHHLV

-232 SCALDANWRVV
+232 ACALDANWRVV

-389 FSWSDPWETAV
+389 FSWSDSWETAV

-457 NLVARGRSSGVSV
+457 SLVARGRSSSVST

-507 ATGTKHVV
+507 ATGTKHVI

-522 DNGWNGKRSG
+522 DSGWNGKRSG

>member
-1 MNQKPIKDVEEVEK
+1 MNQKPLKDVEKLEK
-15 NEGSGMDEFIATI
+15 DEGSGMDEFIATI
-28 LFVLVLPLALAKYV
+28 LFILVLPLALAKYV

-47 AQPGVWRVKEL
+47 ARPGVWRVKEI
-58 KNEIQKAIAW
+58 KNEIRKAIAW
-68 AVPLNLLSVAVTW
+68 AFPLNLLAVVITW
-81 NEVKTQNWIFSCLGI
+81 NEVKAQNWIFSCFGI
-96 IFLWISMVPSALAIA
+96 IVLWISMVPGALAIA
-111 SYELSVVQSDI
+111 SYELSVVQSEI

-137 AILANAF
+137 AILTNAF

-151 SKLKFIL
+151 SKFTFIL

-169 GISANPVDHRL
+169 GITANPVDHRL
-180 RRDRKNAPDI
+180 RQDRKNAPDI
-190 STLTKFLDGDLINFP
+190 STLTKYLDGNLINFP

-232 SCALDANWRVV
+232 ACALDANWRVV
-243 FIDFKGGRQER
+243 FIDFKGGRHER

-347 AEDRAIFGQK
+347 AEDRAIFAQK
-357 EKGIPVGDVIAEG
+357 EKGIPLGDVIAEG

-400 FSLDATKESDLRIGA
+400 FSLDATRESDLRIGA
-415 AILHDFDSWLRTPM
+415 AILHDFDSWLRTSM

-457 NLVARGRSSGVSV
+457 NLVARSRSSGVSI
-470 VIASQTLGSLSLTG
+470 VIASQNLRSLLIG
-484 QELLNTGPI
+484 EELLNTGPI

-522 DNGWNGKRSG
+522 DRGWNGKRSG

>member
-1 MNQKPIKDVEEVEK
+1 M
-15 NEGSGMDEFIATI
+15 
-28 LFVLVLPLALAKYV
+28 
-42 TPRWA
+42 
-47 AQPGVWRVKEL
+47 
-58 KNEIQKAIAW
+58 
-68 AVPLNLLSVAVTW
+68 
-81 NEVKTQNWIFSCLGI
+81 
-96 IFLWISMVPSALAIA
+96 
-111 SYELSVVQSDI
+111 
-122 FKGKFDL
+122 
-129 AILDAVRR
+129 
-137 AILANAF
+137 
-144 ARAHRIF
+144 
-151 SKLKFIL
+151 
-158 PRENSREEKVI
+158 
-169 GISANPVDHRL
+169 
-180 RRDRKNAPDI
+180 
-190 STLTKFLDGDLINFP
+190 
-205 LNPTSSAHHLV
+205 
-216 IAATGAG
+216 GA
-223 KSHLLSRMG
+223 
-232 SCALDANWRVV
+232 CALDANWRVV

-429 RQENPKPILFVVDE
+429 RQDNPKPILFVVDE

-470 VIASQTLGSLSLTG
+470 VIASQTLGSLGMTG

-522 DNGWNGKRSG
+522 DRGWNGKSSG

>member
-1 MNQKPIKDVEEVEK
+1 MNQKPIKDVKEVE
-15 NEGSGMDEFIATI
+15 NDEGSSMDEFIATI
-28 LFVLVLPLALAKYV
+28 FFVLVLPLALAKYV

-47 AQPGVWRVKEL
+47 ARPGVWRVKEL
-58 KNEIQKAIAW
+58 KTEIRKGILFAIPVNILALALTWHQLKNHQW
-68 AVPLNLLSVAVTW
+68 ALSVV
-81 NEVKTQNWIFSCLGI
+81 GI
-96 IFLWISMVPSALAIA
+96 ILLWISMVPGALAIA

-122 FKGKFDL
+122 FKGRFSL
-129 AILDAVRR
+129 AILDAVKR
-137 AILANAF
+137 AILTNAF
-144 ARAHRIF
+144 AKAHRIF
-151 SKLKFIL
+151 SKFRFIL
-158 PRENSREEKVI
+158 PQENSREEKVI
-169 GISANPVDHRL
+169 GITANPVDHRL
-180 RRDRKNAPDI
+180 RQDRKNAPDI
-190 STLTKFLDGDLINFP
+190 STLTKYLDGDLINFP
-205 LNPTSSAHHLV
+205 LNPKSSAHHLV

-232 SCALDANWRVV
+232 ACALDANWRVV

-357 EKGIPVGDVIAEG
+357 EKGIPVGVVIAEG

-470 VIASQTLGSLSLTG
+470 VIASQTLGSLGLTG
-484 QELLNTGPI
+484 EELLNTGPT

-553 NISEGGKNIYAYVP
+553 NIGEGGKNIYAYVP
-567 PLNYQEGL
+567 PLSYQEGL